1 MRVNSISIFLSLVI
15 VSIFSGKLYAS
26 DLHAGY
32 YYPEGGTQEVYV
44 AVTEKSLEA
53 SKATRSAFAVGMDKQ
68 QRDRGYPP
76 SFHLFVKGKDHE
88 KMIIIGVQDGRYNTL
103 FRMRALLASLTSMA
117 RATQLFAE
125 TDNPQNFN
133 FLDFCKLMGFKQVT
147 VSDGDR
153 FTHRYIIE

>member
-1 MRVNSISIFLSLVI
+1 MRTNSVFAFLTLAFAVMT
-15 VSIFSGKLYAS
+15 GGHLHAS

-44 AVTEKSLEA
+44 AVTEISPEA
-53 SKATRSAFAVGMDKQ
+53 SKSTRSAFAAGMDKQ

-88 KMIIIGVQDGRYNTL
+88 KMIIVAVEDGKYNTL
-103 FRMRALLASLTSMA
+103 FRIRALLASMTSMA
-117 RATQLFAE
+117 RSTQLFTE
-125 TDNPQNFN
+125 TENPQNFN

-153 FTHRYIIE
+153 LTHRYVIE